1 MEIGAKTLSTE
12 ENHQTTSNGQIG
24 GKTCSYPRNPYLKYL
39 PFYTLVEC
47 FVRVCYFNFLFF
59 FFFIVVLKLVIVMK
73 MFSPFFFR
81 LSSKGQIFTF
91 KTELYKIQ
99 LKI

>member
-59 FFFIVVLKLVIVMK
+59 FFFYCSPKVGNSYENV
-73 MFSPFFFR
+73 FSLF
-81 LSSKGQIFTF
+81 L
-91 KTELYKIQ
+91 
-99 LKI
+99 